1 MKAAQWCDRL
11 TATKG
16 YYKMLDI
23 TTSDNAASKARA
35 KGGDIWSTHHDIGD
49 FSLYNKFTK
58 IRKLPI
64 EAVVPVQSSESVV
77 VTEPR
82 PVGSYYALYN
92 EALGEVMPVRPV
104 SKSYNLVSHDKL
116 FEQQAQVLFDSDL
129 PTDGNVEVVDRLYDA
144 GSRAHRT
151 VYFHDLAAGIN
162 DGRDVVRCRIDVFNS
177 VDSSW
182 AFQVFSG
189 AYRDLCRNTLVFG
202 GSKAYQQKHK
212 HTANLSVD
220 GMMTKAA
227 LGLAGWSGQVDQ
239 MRVWQNT
246 KMTRD
251 MFAFILSKTICRKE
265 NLATDAGLV
274 NPVNETRLNYLLQL
288 YQDDVA
294 ELGNTAWTAY
304 NALTHWSTHTNHQ
317 ITTDEGKTIKAGQDK
332 SNLVNVRRKR
342 GEDVRQVTE
351 SAYWRESMK
360 VA

>member
-1 MKAAQWCDRL
+1 
-11 TATKG
+11 
-16 YYKMLDI
+16 MLDI
-23 TTSDNAASKARA
+23 VTNDNAASKARA

-49 FSLYNKFTK
+49 FSLYTKFTK
-58 IRKLPI
+58 IRKLPV
-64 EAVVPVQSSESVV
+64 EAVVPVRSSESVV

-82 PVGSYYALYN
+82 PVGGYYALFN
-92 EALGEVMPVRPV
+92 EAIGEVMPVRPV
-104 SKSYNLVSHDKL
+104 SESYNLVSHDKL

-129 PTDGNVEVVDRLYDA
+129 PTGGNVEVVDRLYDA
-144 GSRAHRT
+144 GTRAHRT
-151 VYFHDLAAGIN
+151 IYFHDLAAGIS
-162 DGRDVVRCRIDVFNS
+162 DGRDVVRSRIDVFNS
-177 VDSSW
+177 VDMSW

-202 GSKAYQQKHK
+202 GSKAYQQKAK

-246 KMTRD
+246 EMNRD
-251 MFAFILSKTICRKE
+251 MFAFILSKTLCRKE
-265 NLATDAGLV
+265 NLATESGLV
-274 NPVNETRLNYLLQL
+274 NPVNETKLNYLLQL

-317 ITTDEGKTIKAGQDK
+317 LTTDEGKTIRAGHDKA
-332 SNLVNVRRKR
+332 NHANVRRIR
-342 GEDVRQVTE
+342 GEAVRQVIE
-351 SAYWRESMK
+351 SPYWRET
-360 VA
+360 VAAA

>member
-1 MKAAQWCDRL
+1 MVRPFNSLRKAI
-11 TATKG
+11 
-16 YYKMLDI
+16 KMLDI
-23 TTSDNAASKARA
+23 TTSENAASKAKA
-35 KGGDIWSTHHDIGD
+35 KGGDIWSVHHDIGD
-49 FSLYNKFTK
+49 FSLYSKFTK
-58 IRKLPI
+58 IRKLSMD
-64 EAVVPVQSSESVV
+64 AGVPVRSSDSMVV
-77 VTEPR
+77 IEPR
-82 PVGSYYALYN
+82 PVGGYFALYN

-104 SKSYNLVSHDKL
+104 SESYNLVSHDKL
-116 FEQQAQVLFDSDL
+116 FEQQADVLFGSDL

-144 GSRAHRT
+144 GTRAHRT
-151 VYFHDLAAGIN
+151 IYFHDLAAGIS

-177 VDSSW
+177 VDMSW

-202 GSKAYQQKHK
+202 GSKAYQQKAK

-246 KMTRD
+246 EMTRD
-251 MFAFILSKTICRKE
+251 MFAFILSKTLCRKQ
-265 NLATDAGLV
+265 NHATDAGLV
-274 NPVNETRLNYLLQL
+274 NPVNETKLNYLLQL

-317 ITTDEGKTIKAGQDK
+317 VTTDEGKSLRAGNDKA
-332 SNLVNVRRKR
+332 NHANVRRVR
-342 GEDVRQVTE
+342 GEAVRQVIE
-351 SAYWRESMK
+351 SAYWRET
-360 VA
+360 VAA